1 MVSCSTAKDVNY
13 GYDAQKGEFT
23 DLVQT
28 GMIDRTKVVRHA
40 LQDAA
45 SVAGLHEVGEL
56 ALLRVGAVV
65 DVLCCRAAYQARS
78 TRGAL
83 GTAPIAGV
91 FRIDRAATA
100 ISRETLGL
108 PKTIAIDFE
117 TGVPLT
123 SIAVPVVQQSVPP
136 LPRHAHAER

>member
-1 MVSCSTAKDVNY
+1 LGIV
-13 GYDAQKGEFT
+13 
-23 DLVQT
+23 
-28 GMIDRTKVVRHA
+28 
-40 LQDAA
+40 
-45 SVAGLHEVGEL
+45 
-56 ALLRVGAVV
+56 AVV
-65 DVLCCRAAYQARS
+65 DVLAVEQLTKHDRPGA
-78 TRGAL
+78 AL

-123 SIAVPVVQQSVPP
+123 SIAVPVIRQSVPP